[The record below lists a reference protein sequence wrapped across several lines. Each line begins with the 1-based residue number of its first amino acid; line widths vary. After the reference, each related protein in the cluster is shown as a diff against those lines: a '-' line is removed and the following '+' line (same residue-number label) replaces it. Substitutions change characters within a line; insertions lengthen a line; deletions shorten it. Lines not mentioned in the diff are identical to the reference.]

1 MNIKYDHEIDVL
13 RIIFSNNPIAESDE
27 EKNGLIL
34 DYDKDGNVVKMEI
47 LQACRR
53 IEEPFA
59 CDYAVT
65 AEKRRNVLYACIRRH
80 RWKKNVH

>member
-1 MNIKYDHEIDVL
+1 MNIKYDHEVDVL

-34 DYDKDGNVVKMEI
+34 DYDKNGNVVGMEI
-47 LQACRR
+47 LQTSRR
-53 IEEPFA
+53 IEDSFV

-65 AEKRRNVLYACIRRH
+65 AI
-80 RWKKNVH
+80 KKDEMPRTQA